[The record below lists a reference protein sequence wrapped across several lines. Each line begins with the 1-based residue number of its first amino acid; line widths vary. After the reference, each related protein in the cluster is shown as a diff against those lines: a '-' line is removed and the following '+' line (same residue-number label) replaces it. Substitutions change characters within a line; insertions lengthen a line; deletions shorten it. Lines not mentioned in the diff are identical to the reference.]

1 MATEISN
8 KLKDDHNKEYILKQ
22 LHDFYK
28 YVKPYSG
35 PAMIWQIDFRM
46 KRKGNYLFQNLLV
59 WIK

>member
-8 KLKDDHNKEYILKQ
+8 KLKDNHNKEYILKQ

-35 PAMIWQIDFRM
+35 PDMTLCSKKNSGVKWWEFKER
-46 KRKGNYLFQNLLV
+46 
-59 WIK
+59 